1 MPDFY
6 TRIDM
11 GRWIGSRAMVDQ
23 SLEFDS
29 EVDGALREYR
39 GPGIYKHTGERIAP
53 LQQSYECREALR
65 LCWIT
70 TEDEFDSM
78 GEDDSAEN

>member
-1 MPDFY
+1 
-6 TRIDM
+6 M

-23 SLEFDS
+23 YSEFDS

-65 LCWIT
+65 LYWIT

>member
-1 MPDFY
+1 
-6 TRIDM
+6 M

-23 SLEFDS
+23 SPEFDS

-53 LQQSYECREALR
+53 LQQSYDGREAVR
-65 LCWIT
+65 LHWIT
-70 TEDEFDSM
+70 TEDEFNSM
-78 GEDDSAEN
+78 GEEDNDE